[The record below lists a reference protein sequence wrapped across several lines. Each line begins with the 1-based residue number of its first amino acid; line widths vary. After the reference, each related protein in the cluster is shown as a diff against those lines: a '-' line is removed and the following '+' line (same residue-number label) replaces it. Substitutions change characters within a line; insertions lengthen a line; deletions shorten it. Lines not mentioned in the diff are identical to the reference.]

1 MANYKYRL
9 YGAGYGGEL
18 VVGETNEHFVRYW
31 ADRVEEDGDGE
42 LIEYLTD
49 WELEISDE
57 NPDVLENPDGSPSPG
72 TPDRE
77 FDPGGWHEFDDIE
90 HCNTTF
96 SDSWVRV
103 VPLDGNDEEDI
114 DNEFNVELG
123 NAHYFYSR
131 EAYFR
136 NEEPDWTEEKRGDYK
151 PVLSFFSSEK
161 GGFWSA
167 ELELEEPFN
176 EKLFSMGVVES
187 TLCELAEAFYYD
199 GKEIEQE
206 FECDT
211 TGKGYYANVGW
222 MNMRWHD
229 SVDKYQE
236 GSEYAKD
243 LMDEWKDH
251 KEYLQEEGEL

>member
-1 MANYKYRL
+1 MSKYKYRL

-18 VVGETNEHFVRYW
+18 VIGETNEHFVRYW
-31 ADRVEEDGDGE
+31 ADKVEEDGDGD
-42 LIEYLTD
+42 LVEYLTD
-49 WELEISDE
+49 WDIELPEDPE
-57 NPDVLENPDGSPSPG
+57 VLEDPDTAPSPG
-72 TPDRE
+72 TPDQE
-77 FDPGGWHEFDDIE
+77 FDPGAWHDFDDIE

-96 SDSWVRV
+96 ADSWVRV
-103 VPLDGNDEEDI
+103 VPLDGNNEEDD
-114 DNEFNVELG
+114 DNEFNIELS
-123 NAHYFYSR
+123 NTHYFYSR

-136 NEEPDWTEEKRGDYK
+136 SEEPDWTEEKRGDYK

-167 ELELEEPFN
+167 EIELDEPFN

-187 TLCELAEAFYYD
+187 TLCELSEAFYYD
-199 GKEIEQE
+199 GVEIDHE

-229 SVDKYQE
+229 TEDKYHTDA
-236 GSEYAKD
+236 EYTKD